1 MEGRGRR
8 WRGGKRRGGGGER
21 RWRWRGRGGGGE
33 EVEGRGRGEEVEGP
47 VGDTAGDA
55 EMERT
60 GVAKREK
67 LER

>member
-1 MEGRGRR
+1 MKGRGRR
-8 WRGGKRRGGGGER
+8 WRGGE
-21 RWRWRGRGGGGE
+21 GRGE
-33 EVEGRGRGEEVEGP
+33 EVEGRRWRGEEVEGGGGGGEGRGEEVEGP

-60 GVAKREK
+60 GAAKREK

>member
-1 MEGRGRR
+1 MEGRGGEGGREGEGRR
-8 WRGGKRRGGGGER
+8 WTGEGK
-21 RWRWRGRGGGGE
+21 
-33 EVEGRGRGEEVEGP
+33 EVEGP
-47 VGDTAGDA
+47 VGDTAGDT

>member
-1 MEGRGRR
+1 MSYTPDRPLEMEGRGGEGGREGEGRR
-8 WRGGKRRGGGGER
+8 WTGEGK
-21 RWRWRGRGGGGE
+21 
-33 EVEGRGRGEEVEGP
+33 EVEGP
-47 VGDTAGDA
+47 VGDTAGDT